1 MGKKGKKNRFNQVL
15 DIDISYSSSSV
26 LDGAATIP
34 SDLHLSKEKVTELQR
49 IKAQLPSAPQAV
61 RLEEDIARIPD
72 TGPFRLVLVNVAFS
86 ATRREIEE
94 FFLPIHPLYIRTV
107 EEDGQFRGYCF
118 VDFASKADLVTAM
131 EKNGAFLLNR
141 RVTMRIADQ
150 NDTSNRRGYGSRDGF
165 NSRRSDY
172 RSRGFDAAGE
182 GGADPS
188 GWTRRAVRPPPPPV
202 AVAGPLPERPII
214 RLQPRTKPLN
224 GNADEVATSARH
236 AAIFAAN
243 RGENG
248 KDLFPNRKTTNN
260 SERIRSPC
268 HRTARGTNGRKTTTA
283 TATSSKC
290 MGKAVGDDAELEAL
304 LQHHPASCLNCHS
317 LGHLFRP
324 LSSSTSRLSHLLSAA
339 SSSVSIHLFPPTLI
353 STSLGSIRVC
363 V

>member
-15 DIDISYSSSSV
+15 DIDISYSSNSV

-34 SDLHLSKEKVTELQR
+34 SDLHLSKEKVAELQR

-94 FFLPIHPLYIRTV
+94 FFLPIRPLYIRTV

-118 VDFASKADLVTAM
+118 VDFASKADLVAAM
-131 EKNGAFLLNR
+131 EKNNSFLLNR

-150 NDTSNRRGYGSRDGF
+150 NDASNRRGYGSRDGF

-182 GGADPS
+182 SGADS
-188 GWTRRAVRPPPPPV
+188 GWTRRSVRPAPPPMG
-202 AVAGPLPERPII
+202 ATGPLPERPII

-224 GNADEVATSARH
+224 GNADDVATSARH
-236 AAIFAAN
+236 AAIFGDAKPVDTAAIERQLEEKMAKASIQPEKPQTVIEAAPPAAVQQETRTEVKPQQQPPRQN
-243 RGENG
+243 AWS
-248 KDLFPNRKTTNN
+248 KPLVTTRN
-260 SERIRSPC
+260 
-268 HRTARGTNGRKTTTA
+268 
-283 TATSSKC
+283 
-290 MGKAVGDDAELEAL
+290 
-304 LQHHPASCLNCHS
+304 
-317 LGHLFRP
+317 
-324 LSSSTSRLSHLLSAA
+324 
-339 SSSVSIHLFPPTLI
+339 
-353 STSLGSIRVC
+353 
-363 V
+363 

>member
-118 VDFASKADLVTAM
+118 VDFASKADLGTAM

-150 NDTSNRRGYGSRDGF
+150 NDTSNRRGYGGRDGF

-188 GWTRRAVRPPPPPV
+188 GWTRRAVRPPPPPPV

-236 AAIFAAN
+236 AAIFGAA
-243 RGENG
+243 
-248 KDLFPNRKTTNN
+248 KPVDTAAM
-260 SERIRSPC
+260 ERQIEEKM
-268 HRTARGTNGRKTTTA
+268 AK
-283 TATSSKC
+283 
-290 MGKAVGDDAELEAL
+290 
-304 LQHHPASCLNCHS
+304 
-317 LGHLFRP
+317 
-324 LSSSTSRLSHLLSAA
+324 
-339 SSSVSIHLFPPTLI
+339 
-353 STSLGSIRVC
+353 TSLQTEKPQTTVKEPAPPATVQQEARTEEKPRQQQPPRQNAWAKPLVTTRN
-363 V
+363 